1 MLIGLEYVVAAYV
14 IWVGTFAIYIYLT
27 KRSSKNANQTITLLK
42 QRASELQKQSITTEN
57 NENSN

>member
-14 IWVGTFAIYIYLT
+14 IWVGTFAIYIFLT

-42 QRASELQKQSITTEN
+42 QRVSESRK
-57 NENSN
+57 

>member
-14 IWVGTFAIYIYLT
+14 IWVGTFAIYIFLI

-42 QRASELQKQSITTEN
+42 QRASESRKQSITTEN

>member
-14 IWVGTFAIYIYLT
+14 IWVGTFAIYIFLT

>member
-14 IWVGTFAIYIYLT
+14 IWVGTFAIYIFLI

>member
-14 IWVGTFAIYIYLT
+14 IWVGTFVIYIFLT

-42 QRASELQKQSITTEN
+42 QRVSESRKQSITTEN

>member
-1 MLIGLEYVVAAYV
+1 MLIGFEYVVAAYI
-14 IWVGTFAIYIYLT
+14 IWVGTFAIYIFLT

-42 QRASELQKQSITTEN
+42 QRVSESRKQSITTEN

>member
-14 IWVGTFAIYIYLT
+14 IWVGTFAIYIFLI

-42 QRASELQKQSITTEN
+42 QRALESRKQSITTEN

>member
-14 IWVGTFAIYIYLT
+14 IWVGTFAIYIFLT

-42 QRASELQKQSITTEN
+42 QRVSELQKQSITTEN

>member
-14 IWVGTFAIYIYLT
+14 IWVGTFAIYIFLT
-27 KRSSKNANQTITLLK
+27 KRSSKNADQTITLLK
-42 QRASELQKQSITTEN
+42 QRVSESRKQSIITEN

>member
-14 IWVGTFAIYIYLT
+14 IWVGTFAIYIFLT

-42 QRASELQKQSITTEN
+42 QRASESRKQFITTEN

>member
-14 IWVGTFAIYIYLT
+14 IWVGTFAIYIFLT

-42 QRASELQKQSITTEN
+42 QRALESRKQSITTEN